1 LNIDTYFGD
10 PLEMFFPQVRANEM
24 KDFIP
29 SVETIFDERAKH
41 SVLLISV
48 IEERANMTLAGTLWS
63 ANRTDSPVIT
73 MCHPRYPIGIQILE
87 LGNRVE
93 ANPAADLTI
102 CLLQLLDAVPVFQ
115 FASFRQSK
123 MTRDSKQSL
132 TRHHLQNGR

>member
-10 PLEMFFPQVRANEM
+10 PLERFFPQVRVNEM

-48 IEERANMTLAGTLWS
+48 IEESANMTLAG
-63 ANRTDSPVIT
+63 D
-73 MCHPRYPIGIQILE
+73 IQILE

-123 MTRDSKQSL
+123 MTQDSKQSL